1 MFCCSWDAF
10 WFRLWFEARIR
21 DVENLNIQS
30 YRSKGSVNRSASPWR
45 IRNRLRGDFRCRKT
59 IETKAWE
66 RAEGARWGE
75 EREGTFS
82 CNKMYTH
89 VVRFTFSFSGNV
101 VRCTKNGWRLCWHT
115 RDFHPLVACGHN
127 SHAICIFHAAAFR
140 KRDILFSGQFLV
152 FRVIP
157 GNHGF

>member
-1 MFCCSWDAF
+1 MPQND
-10 WFRLWFEARIR
+10 R
-21 DVENLNIQS
+21 DEGMGKS
-30 YRSKGSVNRSASPWR
+30 GGSEE
-45 IRNRLRGDFRCRKT
+45 RGGGGR
-59 IETKAWE
+59 
-66 RAEGARWGE
+66 
-75 EREGTFS
+75 REGTFS